1 VLAVGG
7 RFFSNNKK
15 RRAKMKKAIL
25 LLMLALL
32 PLSAFAQKDTR
43 EIQSQITFDISAG
56 GPQGGV
62 TSQADRSQVDAIVSQ
77 IRDAK
82 VSGNVQ
88 RSEQLQKELDKVTG
102 NTPQNLTSYNSGPQ
116 AINQLVNEPVSE
128 TDYNLTVLNSGD
140 GNWATATSTD
150 RVTGRIYVVTTK
162 YNSAGSDTLKVFTSA
177 DNGISWVLINKIYY
191 ASAVK
196 YGNDELDIEAI
207 NNGTTSYVYIA
218 AGFSLSGVLYS
229 SIIRYNSTGG
239 EYFYINLYSSASG
252 NGFFH
257 ARITSDNSK
266 YTTAAYV
273 YIILSQ
279 DTLLSTGM
287 HNLRTKFSLITSPF
301 ITTPVMTYRNF
312 NTSANSYWWNISNV
326 ADSTVMYNDIAF
338 SDSAGFDRLV
348 TATNF
353 YRSGF
358 NNLYMVYS
366 SNYGA
371 TVPTYYPQ
379 IVEAN
384 INYKPRLAATGL
396 DAAGLQ
402 YMMLTYVRRFSATDW
417 DPYYQRTT
425 NNGIVWTSGYVDA
438 ATDTT
443 IYSDVIAVARIP
455 NTFRFGYATMQNNV
469 SGNAFVRTYNIGTLS
484 ARFQLNVSSCAV
496 SFSPVRAGYR
506 LTTTDSCFTI
516 VQGSGGNTTY
526 AYAGCSGALTGVG
539 NNETPVSYKL
549 SQNYPNP
556 FNPTTK
562 ISYAL
567 PKSGLVTLKVY
578 DILGKEVAT
587 LVNEVKNAGNYSVDF
602 SASNFTSGVYFYKIE
617 TNGFSDIKKMML
629 IK

>member
-1 VLAVGG
+1 
-7 RFFSNNKK
+7 
-15 RRAKMKKAIL
+15 MKKAIIL
-25 LLMLALL
+25 FMLALF

-43 EIQSQITFDISAG
+43 EIQSQITFDIPAI

-62 TSQADRSQVDAIVSQ
+62 SSQADKSRVDEIVAQ
-77 IRDAK
+77 IRAAK
-82 VSGNVQ
+82 VNGDVQ
-88 RSEQLQKELDKVTG
+88 KSEQLQRDLDKLTG
-102 NTPQNLTSYNSGPQ
+102 NTSQNSSGSNTGPQ
-116 AINQLVNEPVSE
+116 PINQVVNEPVSE
-128 TDYNLTVLNSGD
+128 ADYNLTVINSGD

-162 YNSAGSDTLKVFTSA
+162 YEPSGSDTLKVFTSSN
-177 DNGISWVLINKIYY
+177 NGISWVLTNKIYY

-207 NNGTTSYVYIA
+207 NNGTTSYIYIV
-218 AGFSLSGVLYS
+218 AGFSLSGALYS

-239 EYFYINLYSSASG
+239 EYFYSNMYSSATG

-266 YTTAAYV
+266 YTTATYV
-273 YIILSQ
+273 YVILSQ
-279 DTLLSTGM
+279 DTLLSTGL
-287 HNLRTKFSLITSPF
+287 HNLRTKFSLLTSPF
-301 ITTPVMTYRNF
+301 VATPVITYRNF
-312 NTSANSYWWNISNV
+312 NTSSNSFWWNITNV
-326 ADSTVMYNDIAF
+326 ADTTIMYNDIAY
-338 SDSAGFDRLV
+338 SDSAGSDRLI

-384 INYKPRLAATGL
+384 INYKPRLASTGL
-396 DAAGLQ
+396 DAGGMQ
-402 YMMLTYVRRFSATDW
+402 YMMLTYVRKFNATDW

-425 NNGIVWTSGYVDA
+425 NNGLVWTNGYVDGS
-438 ATDTT
+438 TDTT
-443 IYSDVIAVARIP
+443 VYSDVISIARVP
-455 NTFRFGYATMQNNV
+455 NTFRFAYATMQNNV
-469 SGNAFVRTYNIGTLS
+469 SGSAFVRTYNAGTLS
-484 ARFQLNVSSCAV
+484 ARFQLNVTACAV
-496 SFSPVRAGYR
+496 NFSPVRAGYR
-506 LTTTDSCFTI
+506 LTATDSCFTI

-539 NNETPVSYKL
+539 NNETPLSFKL

-562 ISYAL
+562 ISYSL
-567 PKSGLVTLKVY
+567 PKSGFVTLKVY

-602 SASNFTSGVYFYKIE
+602 SASSFTSGVYFYKIE